1 MSDAGQTVF
10 DVMITIM
17 IHVPS
22 NIQKIV
28 RKKNMCDLVRKKT
41 NCCQYTTMYDLN
53 DNKRGLSW
61 APVSVVHLHMRVVL
75 AEHGGSA
82 SRRHVDGRW
91 R

>member
-17 IHVPS
+17 MHVPS

-28 RKKNMCDLVRKKT
+28 RKKNICNLARKKT
-41 NCCQYTTMYDLN
+41 NCQYTIMYDLN

-82 SRRHVDGRW
+82 ARRHVDGRW